1 MNVIG
6 IGALFIL
13 GLVLLPAVID
23 IWQRMSP
30 RHRLLVIAVAVLAFM
45 LLACG
50 PTPGPCEGPHCMD
63 SSNDLTGHAWRWLK
77 SQ

>member
-13 GLVLLPAVID
+13 ALVLLPAVID

-30 RHRLLVIAVAVLAFM
+30 KGRLLVIAVAVLAFM

-50 PTPGPCEGPHCMD
+50 PTPGPCEGPHCMNTSKD
-63 SSNDLTGHAWRWLK
+63 VTGILWRALK
-77 SQ
+77 